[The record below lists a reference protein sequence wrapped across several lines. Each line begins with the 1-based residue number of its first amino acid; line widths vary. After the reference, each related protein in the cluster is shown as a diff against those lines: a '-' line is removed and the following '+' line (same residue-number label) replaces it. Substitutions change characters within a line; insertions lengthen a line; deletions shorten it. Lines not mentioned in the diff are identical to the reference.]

1 MWSVDVVRQEP
12 RLFCDGHARVQDS
25 LLAGDW
31 TGGLSFIPTPAGLTV
46 PRAMV
51 GCPKDLPRKVTF
63 SDPFPVSG

>member
-1 MWSVDVVRQEP
+1 MVCGRGQT
-12 RLFCDGHARVQDS
+12 GAQATAGVQGS

-31 TGGLSFIPTPAGLTV
+31 TGGLSIHPHTCSLTV

-63 SDPFPVSG
+63 SDPFPVSR

>member
-31 TGGLSFIPTPAGLTV
+31 TGGLSFIRTPAGLTV
-46 PRAMV
+46 PGAMV